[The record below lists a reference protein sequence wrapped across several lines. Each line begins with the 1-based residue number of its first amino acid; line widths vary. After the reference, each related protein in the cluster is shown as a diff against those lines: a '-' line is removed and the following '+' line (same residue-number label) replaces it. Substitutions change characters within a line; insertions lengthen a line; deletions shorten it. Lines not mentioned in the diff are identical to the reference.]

1 VDTSTKC
8 DVRRS
13 FSVKNLGI
21 LIFYT
26 DQSLGGEPNENLFP
40 RLLQINIEFCALD
53 KDAYKIVNSY
63 FVFLFVSVEERKRRT
78 EILQSKSN

>member
-40 RLLQINIEFCALD
+40 RLLQINIEFCVLD
-53 KDAYKIVNSY
+53 RM
-63 FVFLFVSVEERKRRT
+63 LT
-78 EILQSKSN
+78 KS